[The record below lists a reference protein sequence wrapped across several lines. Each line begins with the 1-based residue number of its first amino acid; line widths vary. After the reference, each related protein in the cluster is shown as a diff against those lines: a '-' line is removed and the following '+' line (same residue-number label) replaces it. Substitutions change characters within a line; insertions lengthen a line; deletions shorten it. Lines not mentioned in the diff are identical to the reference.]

1 MEVKNLKLLKLK
13 ISYFYIILIFT
24 FLSHSCQP
32 IEKEKSIE
40 MNWTSFDLDMPK
52 GIQILQGVNKEI
64 PLKAWVAVV
73 DLSNEKITAKIL
85 SSFDKDRM
93 ETPSQFM
100 LNTNALIVMNG
111 GYFISNKIPASHVG
125 LLKTDG
131 ILREPASPSLLK
143 DNLRYFISRGAFG
156 LSRDGFPDI
165 AWATTKMD
173 SIFQLVKPINNRP
186 GFAAHP
192 ITKDEK
198 IHWNVYGAI
207 HAGPVLM
214 SNGEINITLDEEVFF
229 NTPIAGVHPRSA
241 IGYTKK
247 NELIMMVVDGRQPE
261 SRGVYLEELAIMLK
275 SFNCHE
281 ALNLDGGGSSA
292 IVADTRLLN
301 RPSGLTSQR
310 EVMSAIGIFYNK

>member
-1 MEVKNLKLLKLK
+1 MKT
-13 ISYFYIILIFT
+13 SHTHIILIIAVF
-24 FLSHSCQP
+24 FHSCQT
-32 IEKEKSIE
+32 IEKEKSID

-52 GIQILQGVNKEI
+52 GIRILQGVNKKI
-64 PLKAWVAVV
+64 PLKAWVAIV
-73 DLSNEKITAKIL
+73 DLNNQNITAKIL
-85 SSFDKDRM
+85 SSSDKDRM

-100 LNTNALIVMNG
+100 SRSNALIVING
-111 GYFISNKIPASHVG
+111 GYFISNNASASHVG

-156 LSRDGFPDI
+156 LSRYGYPDI

-173 SIFQLVKPINNRP
+173 SIFELAAPINNRP
-186 GFAAHP
+186 GYAAPP
-192 ITKDEK
+192 ITKDK
-198 IHWNVYGAI
+198 RTHWNVYGAI
-207 HAGPVLM
+207 HAGPVLI
-214 SNGEINITLDEEVFF
+214 SNGEMNITLNEEVFF

-241 IGYTKK
+241 IGYTKE

-261 SRGVYLEELAIMLK
+261 SRGVFLEELATMLK
-275 SFNCHE
+275 QFNCHE

-310 EVMSAIGIFYNK
+310 EVMSAVGVFYND